1 MSFYGSESRS
11 HKGGAIYC
19 SQSRVYM
26 SDCKFTRNSA
36 YSGAAVH
43 IEENSALTAFNC
55 SFSSHIV
62 CSYEKA
68 HDVYGVVYANLSS
81 VILSDCSINNN
92 SFCKGNLTTGGA
104 LSAFSSN
111 ISISGCTFIGNIAFN
126 GGAVYCHRGTQLI
139 ISDTNFTLNKALH
152 FGGAIHQL
160 DCDVHINRS
169 TFSHNTGGL
178 GGVLY
183 HTAIQSTDKLIT
195 ERSDFYNNSANRGGV
210 MFFSNGTT
218 NISRCLFSFSEASEQ
233 GGSIFLTFAN
243 ATIISS
249 SFENNKAKSIGG
261 ALRAMNDSRVDILK
275 SASFENN
282 SAFYGAAIHLYRA
295 KELTFDG
302 IISIINNKGSL
313 GILGVINSKTSFSG
327 YISFANNVGSL
338 FAFGSYI
345 FIEGTINFRRH
356 RVKIQ
361 TTNFSNTL
369 EKKEG
374 GCITLLLSKM
384 SILRNGSLSLRESF
398 AINGGGILAISS
410 NIDVLDSTLYILS
423 SSATDTGGGAYLYQS
438 KLYVRGSVNI
448 SNNRAENFGGGI
460 HAISS
465 MIVLHIQRTNR
476 VSLYLQTN
484 IARRGGGACLEMN
497 SKFFITQL
505 MIRFKGNDSH
515 ETVRPIHLFDNSAD
529 FGGAIYVADDTN
541 IGTCLSGQVQT
552 ITAFT
557 QSECFFQIIAIAN
570 DLYTFR
576 DAFSFANNSANTSG
590 SLLYGGL
597 LDRCTVSAF
606 SRSPVNY
613 SSVPGYADD
622 ILDDASSDPVK
633 LYACDENGIAICGY
647 KSCQVTVKKGEKFTL
662 KVFAV
667 DHVNHTVNA
676 TVHIYLPSKSRGT
689 LGEGPKIFTIGST
702 CDEVSFTVLSS
713 RIYEEVV
720 LYADGPCR
728 SLGISPLRINV
739 SFYPCDCPRGF
750 EHTKNIRDRCVCV
763 CHRKL
768 LSLSFIKESDCNST
782 SLMITRSKP
791 FWISSTNET
800 FVIYEDCPFN
810 YCFPSVPPIS
820 INLNISD
827 GADAQ
832 CNFNHSGILCGRC
845 QRGLTLSIGSSRCIE
860 CQNYWPI
867 IFLLVV
873 FGTFL
878 AGLALVTLLLLSNL
892 TVAAGTLNGVIF
904 YANVFSANRGLFM
917 PFQHTTF
924 HSVFI
929 AWLNLDI
936 GFDICF
942 IKGMDTYV
950 KAWLQ
955 ITFPIYLILVVMAIM
970 IASKYSAKFS
980 KVIARKNPVAT
991 LATLIL
997 LSYTKLL
1004 NSVITTVSYATLSFI
1019 PTSGGDSYEEKRWLH
1034 DASLP
1039 YFTGKRIPLFIVAI
1053 FILLLG
1059 IAYTFL
1065 LLFWQCLVFLPD
1077 RRIFRW
1083 IRNTKLSS
1091 FIDAYHA
1098 PFTAR
1103 NRYWTGLLLLSRA
1116 ILHLTVA
1123 VNVSSK
1129 PSVNLLAVSII
1140 VGCILLLQGYSGI
1153 RTYKKWMLNVFEF
1166 TSYFN
1171 ILAFT
1176 LAKFYVLLTEG
1187 SHTAIANISIGIEFV
1202 LFIFIIAYHTTVE
1215 TDLLHKIR
1223 HSKWFKNH
1231 FHKDLRVPFLSDY
1244 QLDQELI
1251 SNRHTVTTTEIQLH
1265 TAGSNLEQDTASGE
1279 PEGNDVVMKEREDI
1293 ALLF

>member
-1 MSFYGSESRS
+1 
-11 HKGGAIYC
+11 
-19 SQSRVYM
+19 
-26 SDCKFTRNSA
+26 
-36 YSGAAVH
+36 
-43 IEENSALTAFNC
+43 
-55 SFSSHIV
+55 
-62 CSYEKA
+62 
-68 HDVYGVVYANLSS
+68 
-81 VILSDCSINNN
+81 
-92 SFCKGNLTTGGA
+92 
-104 LSAFSSN
+104 
-111 ISISGCTFIGNIAFN
+111 
-126 GGAVYCHRGTQLI
+126 
-139 ISDTNFTLNKALH
+139 
-152 FGGAIHQL
+152 
-160 DCDVHINRS
+160 
-169 TFSHNTGGL
+169 
-178 GGVLY
+178 
-183 HTAIQSTDKLIT
+183 
-195 ERSDFYNNSANRGGV
+195 
-210 MFFSNGTT
+210 
-218 NISRCLFSFSEASEQ
+218 
-233 GGSIFLTFAN
+233 
-243 ATIISS
+243 
-249 SFENNKAKSIGG
+249 
-261 ALRAMNDSRVDILK
+261 
-275 SASFENN
+275 
-282 SAFYGAAIHLYRA
+282 
-295 KELTFDG
+295 
-302 IISIINNKGSL
+302 
-313 GILGVINSKTSFSG
+313 
-327 YISFANNVGSL
+327 
-338 FAFGSYI
+338 
-345 FIEGTINFRRH
+345 
-356 RVKIQ
+356 
-361 TTNFSNTL
+361 
-369 EKKEG
+369 
-374 GCITLLLSKM
+374 M

-423 SSATDTGGGAYLYQS
+423 SNATDTGGGAYLYQS

-541 IGTCLSGQVQT
+541 VGTCLSGQVQT

-713 RIYEEVV
+713 RNYEEVV
-720 LYADGPCR
+720 IYADGPCR

-750 EHTKNIRDRCVCV
+750 EHAKNIRDRCVCV

-800 FVIYEDCPFN
+800 FVTYEDCPFN

-860 CQNYWPI
+860 CQNYWPV

-970 IASKYSAKFS
+970 IASKHSAKFS

-1004 NSVITTVSYATLSFI
+1004 NSVITTVSFATLSFI

-1077 RRIFRW
+1077 QRIFRW

-1123 VNVSSK
+1123 INKSK

-1153 RTYKKWMLNVFEF
+1153 RTYKKWMLNVLEF

-1279 PEGNDVVMKEREDI
+1279 PEGDDVVMKEREDI